1 MPLSRATSSTDK
13 TQEARKFVAFDLFR
27 SYSHPS
33 RTTYPLTLHPT
44 ASTAPRLVLGTPWTC
59 STIAAEDEL
68 AWLPGAWGSDLDPD
82 EIFDMDMDFE
92 ESVLEDDDE
101 PELDPHPQHLGLG
114 PRVEYHDLDLTPSHD
129 MLVTPKFSNQLPV
142 PLSPPLTSTSTSSTS
157 ITPLR
162 TSYPLPTVEHGNAKG
177 KGFGDFRMEQ
187 EPESLE
193 ELDEEEEGEGRFE
206 QMRASWAS
214 EASRASSFASS
225 ICSWAAS
232 SYSSSGSFGS
242 LEQSDSPLSLA
253 SSLSSLR
260 IQTGP
265 IRTSPSPRQTRQSAA
280 RSGSAASLA
289 SSLASLQNE
298 AEDEMEGA
306 EDVTS
311 GLLKFALDSFS
322 ARPIRRTG
330 AGVLTG
336 ARYAFEGIS
345 PRTTGNFLPQGLPQK
360 SAEKAEKAEP
370 RIGTFFPGSR
380 RPTMVTAQ
388 VGS

>member
-1 MPLSRATSSTDK
+1 MPISRATSSTDK
-13 TQEARKFVAFDLFR
+13 TQEARTFVALDLFR
-27 SYSHPS
+27 SYSEPP
-33 RTTYPLTLHPT
+33 RTTYPLILHPT
-44 ASTAPRLVLGTPWTC
+44 ASTAPRLVLETPWTR

-92 ESVLEDDDE
+92 ESMFENDDE
-101 PELDPHPQHLGLG
+101 PELDPHLQHLGLG
-114 PRVEYHDLDLTPSHD
+114 PRAEYLDLDLTPSHD

-142 PLSPPLTSTSTSSTS
+142 PLSPPLTSTTASSTY

-162 TSYPLPTVEHGNAKG
+162 TSYPLPMVEHGNVKG

-214 EASRASSFASS
+214 DASRASSFASS

-232 SYSSSGSFGS
+232 AYSSSGSFGT

-265 IRTSPSPRQTRQSAA
+265 IRTFPSPRQTRQSA

-289 SSLASLQNE
+289 SSLASLRNE
-298 AEDEMEGA
+298 AEDEMEGK

-311 GLLKFALDSFS
+311 GLVKYALDSFS

-336 ARYAFEGIS
+336 AGYAFEGIS
-345 PRTTGNFLPQGLPQK
+345 PQTAGDFLPQGLPQK

-388 VGS
+388 V